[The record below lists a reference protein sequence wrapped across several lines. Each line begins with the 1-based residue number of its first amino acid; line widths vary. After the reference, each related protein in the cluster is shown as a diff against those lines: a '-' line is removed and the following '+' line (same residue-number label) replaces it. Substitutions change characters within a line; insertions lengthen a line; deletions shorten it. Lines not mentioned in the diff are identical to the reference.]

1 MRFETTDP
9 VAHPELIFY
18 RRCTVDL
25 KSGKQTFAEVPCQNL
40 EDVLGGFGRSFQL
53 LAKRKISTAY
63 CDENPLIV
71 NTGLLTG
78 SSAMTGLR
86 TYFSSYSPIKGSLAG
101 LPAAMW
107 STGSGKFGA
116 KFKWS
121 GLDELIFENRSEKPV
136 YVLITETDNGPR
148 IELKP
153 GEHLLGLGT
162 HEKIMQLHQ
171 EYDKR
176 PLRSHRP
183 SRRELAECLYGLR
196 CPFHRKST

>member
-1 MRFETTDP
+1 MRIETTDP
-9 VAHPELIFY
+9 VAHPELIYY

-25 KSGKQTFAEVPCQNL
+25 ATGAQSFADVPCRNL

-53 LAKRKISTAY
+53 LAQRKITTAY
-63 CDENPLIV
+63 CDDNPLIV

-86 TYFSSYSPIKGSLAG
+86 TYFSSYSPIKGSKAG

-116 KFKWS
+116 KFKWT
-121 GLDELIFENRSEKPV
+121 GLDELIFENRSDRPI
-136 YVLITETDNGPR
+136 YVVIKETMDGPR

-153 GEHLLGLGT
+153 AEHLLGL
-162 HEKIMQLHQ
+162 
-171 EYDKR
+171 
-176 PLRSHRP
+176 
-183 SRRELAECLYGLR
+183 
-196 CPFHRKST
+196 